1 MVKLKN
7 LFQNGREF
15 LIKPQSNIFAAA
27 FVIAVTYGVSMVLGI
42 LRERILVAKFY
53 LCCREQLDVYYAAF
67 RLPDTI
73 FQLVVIGALS
83 SAFIPVFSEKLAKD
97 QKEAYRLSSSLIN
110 LLLVLFF
117 VLSVIIFIFAGP
129 FSTMI
134 TGNFSPSQ
142 IDLMVGM
149 TRVMLLAE
157 IFFLVSNFFS
167 AIVQSQQRFLLPS
180 LAPIVYNLGIVISVL
195 FLSSHFGIWA
205 ATFGVVI
212 GALLHLLIQV
222 PLVIKLGYRHDWIF
236 DWANSGVKKVV
247 KLMVP
252 RTLAL
257 AASQIETT
265 FSVFLATSLSAGS
278 LTLYTLAQRLIDLPV
293 RLLGTSI
300 GQAALP
306 TLSLQLAQGKN
317 EEFKKTLGRSL
328 NQILYLA
335 FPSTTMFLILR
346 IQLVRFAYGAKSFPW
361 IATVVTGRT
370 LAVIAFSIFSQSAIQ
385 LLIRGFYAKR
395 DTITPFIISIISVLL
410 TVATSLIF
418 VRVLNLEIYG
428 LALAFSISNFIN
440 FLLLF
445 LIFNF
450 KKEKF
455 IYFTDVV
462 HWTKMII
469 SSVIC
474 AGATWMSL
482 KILDLFVFETTKTL
496 PLLIL
501 TLISSSV
508 GVFVYILLSKIFKL
522 EEIDLIY
529 KLGSKL
535 GKWKSA
541 LVSVEPVGE
550 VIEPRSGTASGS

>member
-15 LIKPQSNIFAAA
+15 LAKPQSNIFAAA
-27 FVIAVTYGVSMVLGI
+27 FVIAISYGISMILGI

-53 LCCREQLDVYYAAF
+53 FCCREQLDVYYAAF

-117 VLSVIIFIFAGP
+117 VLSVIIFIFARP

-335 FPSTTMFLILR
+335 FPATTMFLILR

-395 DTITPFIISIISVLL
+395 DTITPFVVSIISVLL